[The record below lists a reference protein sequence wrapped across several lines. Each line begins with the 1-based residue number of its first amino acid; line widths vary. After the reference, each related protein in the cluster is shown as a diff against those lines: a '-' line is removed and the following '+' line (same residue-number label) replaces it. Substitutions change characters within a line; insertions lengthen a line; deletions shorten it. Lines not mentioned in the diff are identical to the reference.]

1 MPKKN
6 VREKLLETA
15 LQILQLSG
23 FNGCSVNDITKEA
36 GVPKGSFYN
45 HFESKDALALEALEH
60 FFERGAE
67 RRALLNDQTIAPVE
81 RLQRH
86 FNLLSEAVIKQ
97 NFQKGC
103 LIGNFSSEM
112 TSNDDIR
119 HRLGTIYKSWSRS
132 VESCIRDIEEQ
143 GRLRHP
149 MSAETA
155 ANFLINAWEGAVL
168 RTKVEQNRAPLDQ
181 FEHVVFLSL
190 FIVD

>member
-1 MPKKN
+1 MAKKN
-6 VREKLLETA
+6 VREKLLEA
-15 LQILQLSG
+15 GLQLLQLSG

-67 RRALLNDQTIAPVE
+67 RRALLNDQTIAPLV

-86 FNLLSEAVIKQ
+86 FGLLSDAVTNQ

-112 TSNDDIR
+112 TSNNDIR
-119 HRLGTIYKSWSRS
+119 QRLGTIYKSWSRS
-132 VESCIRDIEEQ
+132 IESCIRDIEEE
-143 GRLRHP
+143 GRLRQSVP
-149 MSAETA
+149 AETL
-155 ANFLINAWEGAVL
+155 ANFLITSWEGAVL
-168 RTKVEQNRAPLDQ
+168 RAKVEQNRAPLDQ
-181 FEHVVFLSL
+181 FEQVIFSII
-190 FIVD
+190 FITD